1 MPAVRRYV
9 KGLAGVALLRSGLYG
24 KFVGE
29 EGTIIAF
36 HRIDDRYPDD
46 PITTTEGDFRALC
59 DLFRGHFD
67 VVGLPELLDALAA
80 AQSLEGKL
88 AITFDDGYLD
98 NHRVAA
104 PYLDKLGLPA
114 TFFIS
119 TGFVGTDRVP
129 WWDRQAGIASRWM
142 TWGDVE
148 ELHRGGFGLGDHT
161 VNHVDMGIASA
172 DEARVELE
180 ESRAALEEVTG
191 GPVDLFAFPF
201 GRAHQLSEENRAL
214 VRELGFRCALSCHG
228 GRVSPG
234 EDPFR
239 LRRVP
244 ISPWYRGAGQFAFEL
259 LRP

>member
-9 KGLAGVALLRSGLYG
+9 KSMAGSALLRSGLYG
-24 KFVGE
+24 RFVGA

-36 HRIDDRYPDD
+36 HRIDDRYPDN
-46 PITTTEGDFRALC
+46 PITTTVREFRAFC

-67 VVGLPELLDALAA
+67 VVPLPEFLDELDAGRP
-80 AQSLEGKL
+80 LEGKL
-88 AITFDDGYLD
+88 AITFDDGYRD
-98 NHRVAA
+98 NHRTAA

-119 TGFVGTDRVP
+119 TGFIGTERVP
-129 WWDRQAGIASRWM
+129 WWDDEAGIPSRWM
-142 TWGDVE
+142 SWTEVE
-148 ELHRGGFGLGDHT
+148 ELHRGGFGLGNHT
-161 VNHVDMGIASA
+161 VNHVDMGVTPVE
-172 DEARVELE
+172 EARMELREAGTELE
-180 ESRAALEEVTG
+180 GITGES
-191 GPVDLFAFPF
+191 VDLFAYPF
-201 GRAHQLSEENRAL
+201 GRAHQLSDENRAM

-234 EDPFR
+234 EDPYH

-244 ISPWYRGAGQFAFEL
+244 ISPWFRGAGQFAFEL